1 MNFLNPIAL
10 WAGLGAI
17 GIAVPIIIHLLYRK
31 HKRQTDWAAMDLLRK
46 ALVIRSGQVRL
57 EDYLLLFLRCLL
69 LALTALALLRPTLR
83 RVGTVLS
90 GGQQRVGAVVAIDAS
105 YSMAHGKLSNRYEQ
119 ALKKA
124 GEILS
129 TVNVGD
135 PTTVLLMGNGPRM
148 VLRATGYDEGRFAE
162 ALELTA
168 TLPERLN
175 LERCLA
181 EMAELVTELKTPVRE
196 CYIVTDA
203 QATDWA
209 AVSDEAKAR
218 MEEIAESANLFIV
231 PVPVSGEE
239 NLGVTSFKY
248 ASGSLRRSGMAR
260 FSAEISNSGRRAQ
273 GDGTATFYIDDQAI
287 TRQALGS
294 IAAGAS
300 KVVSFFASFD
310 EGGTRKLKVS
320 LGPDALNTDNS
331 RHSVVDIRSKVRV
344 LCVDGEPS
352 AEVWRSEVF
361 FMVRALRLKEG
372 GSEAA
377 LTVASTH
384 WQDLPAEDFSQYDVI
399 AMANVPSVDD
409 EMGKRIARFVSR
421 GGGLVVFSGDLVDP
435 DAYNTSLRHDGGLL
449 LPGELQKPAKSS
461 DKEADAMWNLAPVKS
476 DHVLARLAKALP
488 QEELDSARFVQ
499 ASRVKV
505 ADGGVAIL
513 SLTGKDLPLL
523 LEKKTGRGTV
533 LLCTTTADREWSNL
547 AIHPLFP
554 MIMQQ
559 AVTYLTSRPGDRQ
572 FLVGDPAH
580 IVLDGL
586 EAGTSAVVLDPK
598 GRENSVKLIAREG
611 TVPACPVET
620 EMPGVYEAVVT
631 DKNPSPIAVN
641 IAPTESDVR
650 VLDGAVIEREL
661 GGLDVHVVAHGD
673 SLASVVKE
681 NRIGRELSRMLL
693 IIAVIL
699 FLAQCWLA
707 RFFTRRMRT
716 VETDVT
722 ESMHKKSV
730 AAARKT

>member
-10 WAGLGAI
+10 WAGLGAV

-31 HKRQTDWAAMDLLRK
+31 HKRQTDWAAMELLRR

-69 LALTALALLRPTLR
+69 LALTALALLRPTVR

-90 GGQQRVGAVVAIDAS
+90 GGQQRIGAVVAIDAS

-119 ALKKA
+119 AVEKA
-124 GEILS
+124 REILS

-135 PTTVLLMGNGPRM
+135 PTTVVLMGNRPRM
-148 VLRATGYDEGRFAE
+148 ILRATGYDERRFAE
-162 ALELTA
+162 ALEQTA

-175 LERCLA
+175 IERCLA
-181 EMAELVTELKTPVRE
+181 ELAELVTELKTPVRE
-196 CYIVTDA
+196 CYILTDA
-203 QATDWA
+203 QATDWTTL
-209 AVSDEAKAR
+209 SDEARAR

-231 PVPVSGEE
+231 PIPVGGEE
-239 NLGVTSFKY
+239 NLGVTSFEY

-260 FSAEISNSGRRAQ
+260 FSAQISNSGRRPQ
-273 GDGTATFYIDDQAI
+273 GDATATFYIDDQAI
-287 TRQALGS
+287 TRQALGA
-294 IAAGAS
+294 IAPGSS

-310 EGGTRKLKVS
+310 DGGTKKLKVS
-320 LGPDALNTDNS
+320 LGPDALNIDNA
-331 RHSVVDIRSKVRV
+331 RHAVVDVRSRVSV

-352 AEVWRSEVF
+352 AEPWKSEVF

-377 LTVASTH
+377 LNVANTH

-399 AMANVPSVDD
+399 ALANVPSFDE
-409 EMGKRIARFVSR
+409 EMGKRLVRFVSR
-421 GGGLVVFSGDLVDP
+421 GGGLIVFTGDLVDP
-435 DAYNTSLRHDGGLL
+435 EAYNTSLQHEGELL
-449 LPGELQKPAKSS
+449 LPGELHKAVKSS
-461 DKEADAMWNLAPVKS
+461 AGGADATWSLGPVRS

-488 QEELDSARFVQ
+488 QEELDTARFIQ
-499 ASRVKV
+499 STKV
-505 ADGGVAIL
+505 EVGEGGVTIL
-513 SLTGKDLPLL
+513 SLTGQDTPLL
-523 LEKKTGRGTV
+523 LEKKTGQGTV

-554 MIMQQ
+554 MMMQQ

-580 IVLDGL
+580 IVIDGA
-586 EAGTSAVVLDPK
+586 EAGTSAVLLDPK
-598 GRENSVKLIAREG
+598 GRESSVKLLAREG

-620 EMPGVYEAVVT
+620 EIAGIFEAVVI
-631 DKNPSPIAVN
+631 DKEPSPIAVN
-641 IAPTESDVR
+641 IDPMEADVR

-661 GGLDVHVVAHGD
+661 GGIDVHVVAQGD
-673 SLASVVKE
+673 SLASIVKE

-693 IIAVIL
+693 IMAVIL
-699 FLAQCWLA
+699 FLAQSWLA

-716 VETDVT
+716 GETDVT
-722 ESMHKKSV
+722 ESMRKKNV